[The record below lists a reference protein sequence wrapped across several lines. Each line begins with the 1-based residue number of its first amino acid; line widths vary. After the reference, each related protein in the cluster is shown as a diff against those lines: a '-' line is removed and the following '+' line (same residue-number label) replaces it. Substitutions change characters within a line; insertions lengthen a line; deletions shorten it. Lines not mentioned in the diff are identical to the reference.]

1 MTPAGVEQLK
11 HDEGLRLKP
20 YRCTADKL
28 TIGYGRNL
36 DDVGISADEAEYLF
50 ANDIKEAESEL
61 RHTFPWFEEL
71 TAVRQD
77 VLVNMRF
84 NLGLTRLLGFKKFLK
99 AVELGNY
106 ETAADEML
114 SSFWAE
120 QVGDRAKRLA
130 HLMRGSEEV

>member
-1 MTPAGVEQLK
+1 MTPQGLAQLK
-11 HDEGLRLKP
+11 IDEGLRLKP

-36 DDVGISADEAEYLF
+36 EDVGISKDEAEYLF

-61 RHTFPWFEEL
+61 RHAFPWFEEL
-71 TAVRQD
+71 AETRQD
-77 VLVNMRF
+77 VLVNMCF

-99 AVELGNY
+99 AVSLGEY
-106 ETAADEML
+106 ETAAHEMMN
-114 SSFWAE
+114 SAWAE

-130 HLMRGSEEV
+130 RLMRGSEEV